1 LRRKD
6 GRNEGRVGEERMGE
20 RMERVM
26 KKKRLQGIDQRGKRS
41 DPETGLYP
49 RCPFG
54 SMREQGEPDG
64 ED

>member
-1 LRRKD
+1 
-6 GRNEGRVGEERMGE
+6 
-20 RMERVM
+20 MERVM

-64 ED
+64 EDCVSKSH